1 MNSGPRSP
9 TPLALAVL
17 GHRVTA
23 RALVET
29 LPPEH
34 RVQVVA
40 WDAGA
45 RPPEGNRIGI
55 FCGTTAEAEENERR
69 HGFVFDARIDAASPQ
84 APEQLRSACADF
96 GEWTKLGLWG
106 GAAGGVEMGIGSLL
120 HATRVPLRGLAM
132 SSVQAGVM
140 TFASATLTRP
150 GRVLWVPLISAGL
163 KAFSP
168 GGGRVRPMA
177 AICVQGGLFAT
188 AVQALGW
195 NAGGLVLGGALVG
208 AWAALQ
214 GFFVQYLL
222 LGNDLV
228 AAYVRIVN
236 WASETWGVAA
246 PSLPALL
253 AAWTVLHVLAATA
266 TTLAAW
272 KLRAPPAR
280 LRAALERAASP
291 AGAVAQSAGAT
302 RWQRVRRE
310 LTRWQF
316 WLPLGVVL
324 AVFAF
329 TGRPAEELA
338 WLALRFVA
346 IAFLLLTAL
355 SFFQPAW
362 LAVRLRRLGWWGP
375 AAAFAGAF
383 ARKNPPR

>member
-120 HATRVPLRGLAM
+120 HATRVPLRGLM
-132 SSVQAGVM
+132 MCSVQAGMM

-168 GGGRVRPMA
+168 GGGRIRPMA
-177 AICVQGGLFAT
+177 AICVQGGLFAA

-195 NAGGLVLGGALVG
+195 NPVGLALGGALIG

-222 LGNDLV
+222 LGNDLL
-228 AAYVRIVN
+228 AAYERAVR
-236 WASETWGVAA
+236 WASETWGVTT

-253 AAWTVLHVLAATA
+253 AAWTALHVLAAMA
-266 TTLAAW
+266 IALAAW

-280 LRAALERAASP
+280 LRAALTSAAGP
-291 AGAVAQSAGAT
+291 NFGQSAGAT

-310 LTRWQF
+310 IGRGQF
-316 WLPLGVVL
+316 WLPLGIVL
-324 AVFAF
+324 AVLALA
-329 TGRPAEELA
+329 GRPVEDLA

-346 IAFLLLTAL
+346 VGFVLLAL
-355 SFFQPAW
+355 LSLFQPAR
-362 LAVRLRRLGWWGP
+362 LAVHLRRRGWWGP
-375 AAAFAGAF
+375 AAAFARAF
-383 ARKNPPR
+383 DRKDSPR